1 MTEQQAAELASQGE
15 TTATIRRAPWY
26 YALIEASWK
35 YMLAL
40 VGVMGLFIGNSWIE
54 GQRSNTEATGKLA
67 DVMGSVQQ
75 ELVRQGTQLAGMTE
89 AMRQLSSRQDAAI
102 ATAERAMAEQQGLR
116 SRVELLQYYVLELDA
131 KLIAAG
137 IKPAKEAV
145 STRLADGQQKDAKQ

>member
-1 MTEQQAAELASQGE
+1 MTTPPTRRPELTEQQAAELAAQGE

-35 YMLAL
+35 YLVAL
-40 VGVMGLFIGNSWIE
+40 VGIMGLFIGNGWVE
-54 GQRSNTEATGKLA
+54 GQKQNAEAT
-67 DVMGSVQQ
+67 
-75 ELVRQGTQLAGMTE
+75 TQLAGMTD

-116 SRVELLQYYVLELDA
+116 SRVELLQYYVLEFDA

-137 IKPAKEAV
+137 IKPAREAV
-145 STRLADGQQKDAKQ
+145 STRLAGEQEKGKQQ